1 VSKEPKRFIT
11 KVKIQNYKSIGRCV
25 VEIKPFTLLVGPN
38 GSGKSNFL
46 DALRF
51 VADSLR
57 TTPEHAFRER
67 GGIGEV
73 RRKSSGHPNN
83 FGIGL
88 NLRLPNNIDAFYA
101 FKIGALPN
109 GGFTILNEV
118 CKVGTN
124 IIGLPPFYFEIKD
137 GVLIDSSSK
146 TLPTKIENDRLYLV
160 LASALPE
167 FASVYEKLS
176 KMGFYNLNPDRI
188 KDLQDTDPGD
198 LLKRSGENIAAVVRR
213 LKSQNGGKFERIV
226 EYLKSVIPGIEAIS
240 HKSLG
245 PKETLEFRQMVAG
258 EGIPWKF
265 LATNMSDGTLRALG
279 ALVAVFQS
287 GNDGKG
293 AVPFVGIEEPET
305 AIHPGATQK
314 LMDALLEG
322 QYQTQLAVTTHSPDL
337 LDHDGITA
345 DSLLAVTNQGGET
358 LIAPVDEASIKAV
371 QENLY
376 TVGELLRLGQLEP
389 NEEKYKESISQL
401 DLLKND

>member
-1 VSKEPKRFIT
+1 M
-11 KVKIQNYKSIGRCV
+11 
-25 VEIKPFTLLVGPN
+25 KPFTLLVGPN

-67 GGIGEV
+67 GGISEV

-83 FGIGL
+83 FGIAL
-88 NLRLPNNIDAFYA
+88 NFILPTGWAGFYA

-109 GGFTILNEV
+109 GGFTIQNEI
-118 CKVGTN
+118 CKIPTNVIGTA
-124 IIGLPPFYFEIKD
+124 PFFYEVKD
-137 GVLIDSSSK
+137 GTLVDSSSK
-146 TLPTKIENDRLYLV
+146 SLPPKIERDRLYLS

-167 FASVYEKLS
+167 FSVVYEKLS
-176 KMGFYNLNPDRI
+176 RMGFYNLNPDRI

-213 LKSQNGGKFERIV
+213 LKVQNPNNLDRIV
-226 EYLKSVIPGIEAIS
+226 EYLKSVIPGIEEIG

-245 PKETLEFRQMVAG
+245 PKETLEFRQKVAG
-258 EGIPWKF
+258 EENPWRF
-265 LATNMSDGTLRALG
+265 LAGNMSDGTLRALG
-279 ALVAVFQS
+279 ALVAVFQA
-287 GNDGKG
+287 GTNNGKG
-293 AVPFVGIEEPET
+293 SIPLVGIEEPEA

-322 QYQTQLAVTTHSPDL
+322 QYHTQLVVTTHSPDL
-337 LDHDGITA
+337 LDHDGVTA
-345 DSLLAVTNQGGET
+345 DLLLAVVNRSGET
-358 LIAPVDEASIKAV
+358 VIAPVDEGSVKAV

-389 NEEKYKESISQL
+389 NTEKYTESVKQL
-401 DLLKND
+401 DLLISD